1 MFLPKCSFQTR
12 TGFNGKKKC
21 PKPFF
26 QGLFVYCKLWK
37 DEPVPV
43 TRLKGPCL
51 RLWPRALPVPELGR
65 DSVNRYKVMSV
76 DCSHITSKL
85 EGTPQKEKRQASHK
99 APEL

>member
-1 MFLPKCSFQTR
+1 M
-12 TGFNGKKKC
+12 KKKC

-26 QGLFVYCKLWK
+26 QELFAYCKLWK

-51 RLWPRALPVPELGR
+51 RLWSSALHDRELGL
-65 DSVNRYKVMSV
+65 DSVNRFKVMSV

-85 EGTPQKEKRQASHK
+85 EGTPQKEKCQASHK